1 MKRKPGEH
9 HTRSDVPDRVGKAVV
24 VDTNVPVVANV
35 RSEQASPDCVDACT
49 SALQDARNGGK
60 VVMDDGLRILDEY
73 MGHLSYSGQPGIG
86 DAFFRWIWQNQV
98 NPAVCERV
106 TIHPRHG
113 TEGDFEEF
121 PQDPELQGFDRSDRK
136 FVAVAL
142 ASTNRPTI
150 LNAVDSD
157 WWTYHKALERHGLK
171 IEFLCREQM
180 QRWEQTKPPK
190 EPNESGKSANAER
203 RRR

>member
-1 MKRKPGEH
+1 MKRTPEEH
-9 HTRSDVPDRVGKAVV
+9 HSRTDLPDRVGRAVV
-24 VDTNVPVVANV
+24 VDTNVPVVANG
-35 RSEQASPDCVDACT
+35 RTEQAGTSCVLACL

-60 VVMDDGLRILDEY
+60 VVLDDGSRILNEY
-73 MGHLSYSGQPGIG
+73 MVHLSHSGQPGPG
-86 DAFFRWIWQNQV
+86 DAFFRWIWQNQA
-98 NPAVCERV
+98 NPEICECV
-106 TIHPRHG
+106 AIHPRHG

-121 PQDPELQGFDRSDRK
+121 PQDPELQSFDRSDRK

-171 IEFLCREQM
+171 IEFLCHEQI
-180 QRWEQTKPPK
+180 QRWEQTKLAKAPHK
-190 EPNESGKSANAER
+190 SGKSVNAER